1 MCVIIEKKELIY
13 MFLSLLSREEKYYFI
28 DLLAL
33 IVSVDGNTSELEKQI
48 VNRLK
53 YEIGEDIIK
62 YRKSSL
68 SKEKLVDYFAQKPK
82 STKNI
87 VFMNLISSFLYDE
100 FYSAEE
106 HFLMEDIQNKFEIPN
121 KKRSELMKVV
131 YAERDVREKARRVIS
146 E

>member
-1 MCVIIEKKELIY
+1 

-33 IVSVDGNTSELEKQI
+33 IVSVDGNTTETEKQI

-53 YEIGEDIIK
+53 FEIGEDILR

-68 SKEKLVDYFAQKPK
+68 SKEKLIDYFAKKPK
-82 STKNI
+82 PTKNI

-106 HFLMEDIQNKFEIPN
+106 HFMMEDIQNKFEIPN
-121 KKRSELMKVV
+121 KKRADLMKAV
-131 YAERDVREKARRVIS
+131 YSERDLREKARRIIS